1 MAGNPFDQFD
11 ATAPQGQAPG
21 APAGANPFDQFD
33 NAQAPEAVAPQDAP
47 DPVLNTVRE
56 LLKRGASSHD
66 IHLYLQ
72 SVQRDNLPGVDS
84 AAQFIASHPGET
96 DKVAVASDGVISPK
110 IDPSGRLNAGAN
122 EAANGFTGGFWDK
135 IQAGLDTIT
144 PSHNVWGYDM
154 KTDPNA
160 KSAWDT
166 GNIADTYQ
174 HNLDRYRGQTAADD
188 KAYAGQSLALNAA
201 GAVASPLNKVF
212 GAAGGAIKGE
222 SALAGAARGLV
233 PDALMGATYGAGQ
246 SDATTWAGQGGDAL
260 MGAGLGAAGGAIGRG
275 ITNAAGSILNPAVNA
290 GKKLLG
296 DAGVSIT
303 PLRSIFG
310 GTTEDALTSVPVLGS
325 VIRGGQERS
334 GQEFVLG
341 GINKAIEPL
350 KPFAEALEPLQK
362 QLPPNVSGDQAM
374 KYMNDAFNAAYSKA
388 RAGMAFAKDEQY
400 DAAIAHL
407 TDQVKNGGID
417 ALTPQYRKQFID
429 VLKGTVDKRIGADGM
444 MDGTTLKKVLSA
456 IDKKAADYKSAD
468 RDVEKHAYGEALS
481 QLSALMDDAA
491 RRNPASDPQ
500 AIALLDAA
508 DKGYAMKV
516 VLDRAGSSLGS
527 EPGSFT
533 PKQLLSAVK
542 TSDRSARKTRFNEG
556 GALMQDYA
564 QAGVN
569 NLSPKL
575 GNSGTAD
582 RLELARFGKNA
593 LGIGALGT
601 LGYEADGHQGAL
613 AGVGIPLAAAAL
625 AVGPYSRR
633 GNAFLRTAMTSRGP
647 GARFIGQ
654 QVQRLAPT
662 AGAAGVGALNTFA
675 ANRAAL
681 NN

>member
-11 ATAPQGQAPG
+11 ATATPQGT
-21 APAGANPFDQFD
+21 PASAGGNPFDQFD
-33 NAQAPEAVAPQDAP
+33 NSQSPASAPQDAP
-47 DPVLNTVRE
+47 DPVLQTVRE

-72 SVQRDNLPGVDS
+72 SVQRDNLPGVDN
-84 AAQFIASHPGET
+84 AASFIAQNPDQK
-96 DKVAVASDGVISPK
+96 DKVQVASDGVISPK
-110 IDPSGRLNAGAN
+110 IEANNRLNAGVD
-122 EAANGFTGGFWDK
+122 EFTNGGTMGWLDK
-135 IQAGLDTIT
+135 ITAGINAVAPIDRL
-144 PSHNVWGYDM
+144 SGKNVDSIWDG
-154 KTDPNA
+154 
-160 KSAWDT
+160 KSLSDA
-166 GNIADTYQ
+166 YQ
-174 HNLDRYRGQTAADD
+174 HNLDIGRGQSEAND
-188 KAYAGQSLALNAA
+188 KAYPGQSLALNAT
-201 GAVASPLNKVF
+201 GAIASPLNRVF
-212 GAAGGAIKGE
+212 GAAGAAVKGE
-222 SALAGAARGLV
+222 SAIANAARLAIPDALAGAS
-233 PDALMGATYGAGQ
+233 YGAGQ

-260 MGAGLGAAGGAIGRG
+260 MGAGLGAVGGAVGRG
-275 ITNAAGSILNPAVNA
+275 ITNTAGAILNPAVDA

-303 PLRSIFG
+303 PLRSMFG
-310 GTTEDALTSVPVLGS
+310 GATEDALTSVPVLSS
-325 VIRGGQERS
+325 VIKGGQERS

-341 GINKAIEPL
+341 GINKALEPL
-350 KPFAEALEPLQK
+350 KPFAEVLEPLQK

-388 RAGMAFAKDEQY
+388 RAGMSFAKDDQY
-400 DAAIAHL
+400 EAAIAQL

-429 VLKGTVDKRIGADGM
+429 VLKGTVDKRIGEDGT

-468 RDVEKHAYGEALS
+468 RDVEKHAYGDALS

-500 AIALLDAA
+500 AVALLDAA

-516 VLDRAGSSLGS
+516 ILDKAGSTLGS
-527 EPGSFT
+527 DPGSFT
-533 PKQLLSAVK
+533 PKQLLRAVQ
-542 TSDRSARKTRFNEG
+542 TSDRSVRKTRFNEG

-564 QAGVN
+564 QAGVS

-582 RLELARFGKNA
+582 RLQLAQLGKNA
-593 LGIGALGT
+593 LGVGALGT
-601 LGYEADGHQGAL
+601 LGYEADGHQGAM

-625 AVGPYSRR
+625 AAGPYSRG
-633 GNAFLRTAMTSRGP
+633 GNAFLQKAMTSRGP
-647 GARFIGQ
+647 GARFIGKQ
-654 QVQRLAPT
+654 IQALAPKI
-662 AGAAGVGALNTFA
+662 GAAGVGGLNAFA